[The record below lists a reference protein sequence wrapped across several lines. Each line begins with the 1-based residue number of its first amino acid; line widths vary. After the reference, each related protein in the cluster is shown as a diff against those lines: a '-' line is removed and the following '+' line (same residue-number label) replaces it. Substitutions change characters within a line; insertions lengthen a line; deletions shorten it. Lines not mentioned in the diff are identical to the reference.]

1 MLSNMFIEL
10 SKQYEGEDNNADYI
24 KYFNEGEVD
33 IVIARIYHLNY
44 KLFNQTA
51 SQYYGLNYDDIQN
64 IILTEIWRCL
74 DNYDDSKSK
83 GKITT
88 MMCKYIRNA
97 CRTYTEKQNT
107 DKRKVNQGN
116 VTDVFSAFEKTDFL
130 EKEHIDTD
138 FNRFETEQYLKQL
151 NLTENQYKFCIAA
164 INGGDDIGIT
174 EIAREIGIS
183 PAGALNVKKQLQKII
198 KHI

>member
-1 MLSNMFIEL
+1 
-10 SKQYEGEDNNADYI
+10 
-24 KYFNEGEVD
+24 
-33 IVIARIYHLNY
+33 
-44 KLFNQTA
+44 
-51 SQYYGLNYDDIQN
+51 
-64 IILTEIWRCL
+64 
-74 DNYDDSKSK
+74 
-83 GKITT
+83 

-107 DKRKVNQGN
+107 DRRKVNQSN
-116 VTDVFSAFEKTDFL
+116 VTDVFSTFEKTDFL

-138 FNRFETEQYLKQL
+138 FNQFETEQYLKQL